1 MPGDRL
7 TALQHRILRVLA
19 PVEPR
24 WTLTGGGALA
34 GVHLGHR
41 ETRDLDL
48 FWRDRA
54 QLGELVRDVRA
65 ALRADGLEVE
75 ALRSAP
81 TFGELRVADGH
92 GVCVVDLVAEPGPS
106 LEPPE
111 IVTVQDATIAVDTT
125 HEILVNK
132 LTALL
137 GRSELRDLVDV
148 RALLEAGIDFD
159 RALRDAPKKD
169 GGFSAMTLAWVL
181 KDLNPGPLAQALGWN
196 EAQATQLSEFLEW
209 LRDRLVAVSAPE

>member
-24 WTLTGGGALA
+24 WILTGGGALA

-48 FWRDRA
+48 FWRNRT

-81 TFGELRVADGH
+81 TFGEPRVADGH

-111 IVTVQDATIAVDTT
+111 IVTVQDATIAVDTA

-148 RALLEAGIDFD
+148 RALLEAGVDFD

-181 KDLNPGPLAQALGWN
+181 KDLKPEPLAQALGWS
-196 EAQATQLSEFLEW
+196 EAQGTQLSEFLEW
-209 LRDRLVAVSAPE
+209 LRDRLAAASTPE

>member
-24 WTLTGGGALA
+24 WILTGGGALA

-48 FWRDRA
+48 FWRNRT

-111 IVTVQDATIAVDTT
+111 IVTVQDATIAVDTA

-148 RALLEAGIDFD
+148 RALLEAGVDFD

-181 KDLNPGPLAQALGWN
+181 KDLKPEPLAQALGWS
-196 EAQATQLSEFLEW
+196 EAQGTQLSEFLEW
-209 LRDRLVAVSAPE
+209 LRDRLAAASTPE